1 MDGFYRGLSEKLVLN
16 VFIYILFWKRIIGIV
31 DILTVF

>member
-16 VFIYILFWKRIIGIV
+16 VFIYIFWKRIIGIV